1 MMVKSNLD
9 ENELCLVVG
18 SYFEQNPTQL
28 ANDFQ
33 ELGMQK
39 KELEIFPSKRKKAGR

>member
-1 MMVKSNLD
+1 MAGISSVKD
-9 ENELCLVVG
+9 GE
-18 SYFEQNPTQL
+18 PAQL

-39 KELEIFPSKRKKAGR
+39 KELEFFPSKRKKKKKADR